1 MATIKK
7 DTLHPENEPEVDIYP
22 KTSIDQVENLQAN
35 LDALNGDIAN
45 ANSEISAVS
54 NRVYANERN
63 ITDLQQDVDKN
74 IMDIATA
81 ESNIQGLQGSV
92 STIAE
97 KVDTTET
104 ELVQLTEQVE
114 RVGNQTNENTSDISN
129 LNTAYNSYND
139 YTIVS
144 NGFLLTYLSGKQIEL
159 PIKAGTNVTFSKY
172 PGSNQIIINSTG
184 GSVPDNIALLD
195 AANTFTAQN
204 TFNKLTYFKDN
215 VFFQNIP
222 ASFED
227 STRKL
232 KLLLNYNGFIK
243 SNRDTGNTYNITFPN
258 QTGTIALT
266 TDIPSL
272 ADYPTTIFFNNYNAG
287 IGYKDISTG
296 TIKTVVSTDNN
307 GAQIVLGDS
316 NTGLTLATNAR
327 PKVLED
333 STVKEVAYVSD
344 IPNTSSFPTLAGNNK
359 WAGDNIFDG
368 FSKSIRVNGLFQVS
382 GDEELIS
389 ATYNQVS
396 YDGFNIAYMDGENQ
410 NIFHIGIDFENKAR
424 FGFDKYDGSSYNLYI
439 PEKDGTIALL
449 SDIPSTSSFPTLT
462 GNNTWAGKNIFNN
475 GITTGITKYADYI
488 TYRQYIFNFPN
499 KNGTLALVEDIPSGT
514 SQDFSTYSDYE
525 VVDKGFLLTY
535 VDGSKFE
542 LPIKA
547 GTNVTFSKY
556 PNTNQVVI
564 NATGGNGGG
573 DVYTSAN
580 NTFTGNNY
588 FNGQVICANNKG
600 LDIKSGVGTYRFI
613 GLDNDCGITI
623 IKPDLKIYRL
633 VIPDKNGTLS
643 TVEDIP
649 ISLMYSSSR
658 LGVNSVDFPFNID
671 KNYFFTI
678 TMTNT
683 GESKSFI
690 YAKGINATYTI
701 VVNSST
707 SFEVKL
713 DATGSSTRLIFT
725 NKSNADPFVVRA
737 EISN

>member
-45 ANSEISAVS
+45 ANGEI
-54 NRVYANERN
+54 ANIAN
-63 ITDLQQDVDKN
+63 KVG
-74 IMDIATA
+74 DI
-81 ESNIQGLQGSV
+81 NKDV
-92 STIAE
+92 STL
-97 KVDTTET
+97 KYNDTN
-104 ELVQLTEQVE
+104 QDRRIQVL
-114 RVGNQTNENTSDISN
+114 ENTSGTTINRVEIAENNISDIRDDITV
-129 LNTAYNSYND
+129 LNTAYGSYTD
-139 YTIVS
+139 YTKVT

-172 PGSNQIIINSTG
+172 PGTNQIVINATG
-184 GSVPDNIALLD
+184 GSVPDNIAILS
-195 AANTFTAQN
+195 A
-204 TFNKLTYFKDN
+204 DN
-215 VFFQNIP
+215 VF
-222 ASFED
+222 
-227 STRKL
+227 
-232 KLLLNYNGFIK
+232 
-243 SNRDTGNTYNITFPN
+243 TGNNQFVNISSIGILEFYGGDKKYRFSRTTSGFKFFIISGDNINSLLFPN
-258 QTGTIALT
+258 RTGTLALVE
-266 TDIPSL
+266 DLPKL

-287 IGYKDISTG
+287 IGYKDTSTG
-296 TIKTVVSTDNN
+296 TTKTVVSTDNN
-307 GAQIVLGDS
+307 GAQIVIGDS

-333 STVKEVAYVSD
+333 STVKEVAYISDIPNTSSFPTLTGNNTWSGKNIFNNGITTGITKYADYITYRQYIFNFPNKKGTLALVED

-359 WAGDNIFDG
+359 WTGDNIFDG

-410 NIFHIGIDFENKAR
+410 NIFHIGLDFENKAR

-449 SDIPSTSSFPTLT
+449 SDIP
-462 GNNTWAGKNIFNN
+462 
-475 GITTGITKYADYI
+475 
-488 TYRQYIFNFPN
+488 
-499 KNGTLALVEDIPSGT
+499 
-514 SQDFSTYSDYE
+514 
-525 VVDKGFLLTY
+525 
-535 VDGSKFE
+535 
-542 LPIKA
+542 
-547 GTNVTFSKY
+547 
-556 PNTNQVVI
+556 
-564 NATGGNGGG
+564 
-573 DVYTSAN
+573 
-580 NTFTGNNY
+580 
-588 FNGQVICANNKG
+588 
-600 LDIKSGVGTYRFI
+600 
-613 GLDNDCGITI
+613 
-623 IKPDLKIYRL
+623 
-633 VIPDKNGTLS
+633 
-643 TVEDIP
+643 

-658 LGVNSVDFPFNID
+658 LGVNSVDFPFNTD

-690 YAKGINATYTI
+690 YAKGTNATYTI
-701 VVNSST
+701 VINSST

>member
-1 MATIKK
+1 MAIKK

-45 ANSEISAVS
+45 VNGEIANISTNV
-54 NRVYANERN
+54 NQN
-63 ITDLQQDVDKN
+63 I
-74 IMDIATA
+74 IDI
-81 ESNIQGLQGSV
+81 
-92 STIAE
+92 
-97 KVDTTET
+97 
-104 ELVQLTEQVE
+104 
-114 RVGNQTNENTSDISN
+114 SDIKDDITV
-129 LNTAYNSYND
+129 LNTAYGSYTD
-139 YTIVS
+139 YTEVT

-195 AANTFTAQN
+195 TANTFTAQN
-204 TFNKLTYFKDN
+204 TFNKLTYYKDN

-266 TDIPSL
+266 TDIPNTSSFATL
-272 ADYPTTIFFNNYNAG
+272 AGNNNWTGQNEFPNGITMYGGSFNAEYTVEGARVTDGDYKANYGGRWITTEYQG
-287 IGYKDISTG
+287 QSG
-296 TIKTVVSTDNN
+296 TINIPQGKSGTMALV
-307 GAQIVLGDS
+307 
-316 NTGLTLATNAR
+316 
-327 PKVLED
+327 E
-333 STVKEVAYVSD
+333 D
-344 IPNTSSFPTLAGNNK
+344 IPNTSSFATLAGNNN
-359 WAGDNIFDG
+359 WTGDNIFDG

-382 GDEELIS
+382 GDEEPIS

-396 YDGFNIAYMDGENQ
+396 YDGFNIAYIDGENQ

-462 GNNTWAGKNIFNN
+462 GNNTWSGKNIFNN

-499 KNGTLALVEDIPSGT
+499 KNGTLALVEDIP
-514 SQDFSTYSDYE
+514 
-525 VVDKGFLLTY
+525 
-535 VDGSKFE
+535 
-542 LPIKA
+542 
-547 GTNVTFSKY
+547 
-556 PNTNQVVI
+556 
-564 NATGGNGGG
+564 
-573 DVYTSAN
+573 
-580 NTFTGNNY
+580 
-588 FNGQVICANNKG
+588 
-600 LDIKSGVGTYRFI
+600 
-613 GLDNDCGITI
+613 
-623 IKPDLKIYRL
+623 
-633 VIPDKNGTLS
+633 
-643 TVEDIP
+643 
-649 ISLMYSSSR
+649 ISLMYSSSK
-658 LGVNSVDFPFNID
+658 LGENSVDFPFNID

-690 YAKGINATYTI
+690 YAKGTSSTYTI
-701 VVNSST
+701 VINSST

-725 NKSNADPFVVRA
+725 NKSNTNPFVVRA

>member
-7 DTLHPENEPEVDIYP
+7 DTLHPENESEVDIYP

-45 ANSEISAVS
+45 VNGEIANISTNVE
-54 NRVYANERN
+54 NIANK
-63 ITDLQQDVDKN
+63 VG
-74 IMDIATA
+74 DI
-81 ESNIQGLQGSV
+81 NKDV
-92 STIAE
+92 STL
-97 KVDTTET
+97 KYNDTN
-104 ELVQLTEQVE
+104 QDRRIQVL
-114 RVGNQTNENTSDISN
+114 ENTSGTTINRVEIAENNISDIRDDITV
-129 LNTAYNSYND
+129 LNTAYGSYTD
-139 YTIVS
+139 YTKVT

-172 PGSNQIIINSTG
+172 PGTNQIVINATG
-184 GSVPDNIALLD
+184 GSVPDNIAILS
-195 AANTFTAQN
+195 A
-204 TFNKLTYFKDN
+204 DN
-215 VFFQNIP
+215 VF
-222 ASFED
+222 
-227 STRKL
+227 
-232 KLLLNYNGFIK
+232 
-243 SNRDTGNTYNITFPN
+243 TGNNQFVNIHSIGILEFYGGGKQYRFSRTTSGFKFFIISGDNINSLLFPN
-258 QTGTIALT
+258 RTGTLALVE
-266 TDIPSL
+266 DLPKL

-287 IGYKDISTG
+287 IGYKDTSTG
-296 TIKTVVSTDNN
+296 TTKTVVSTDNN
-307 GAQIVLGDS
+307 GAQIVIGDS

-359 WAGDNIFDG
+359 WTGDNIFDG

-449 SDIPSTSSFPTLT
+449 SDITSGS
-462 GNNTWAGKNIFNN
+462 
-475 GITTGITKYADYI
+475 
-488 TYRQYIFNFPN
+488 
-499 KNGTLALVEDIPSGT
+499 
-514 SQDFSTYSDYE
+514 SQDFSLYSDYE
-525 VVDKGFLLTY
+525 IVDKGFMLTY
-535 VDGSKFE
+535 ADGSKFE

-556 PNTNQVVI
+556 PGSNQIII
-564 NATGGNGGG
+564 NSTGGSVPDNIALLDADNNWSAVNKFYEYIQCNRGIKIYSNETNEGIVI
-573 DVYTSAN
+573 DSYT
-580 NTFTGNNY
+580 
-588 FNGQVICANNKG
+588 
-600 LDIKSGVGTYRFI
+600 
-613 GLDNDCGITI
+613 ITI
-623 IKPDLKIYRL
+623 NGSIPTREDLKIEYVYQKGYAL
-633 VIPDKNGTLS
+633 NTITKNGGSS
-643 TVEDIP
+643 TYNRLIIPIKNSTIATIDDIP

-658 LGVNSVDFPFNID
+658 LGVNSVDFPFNTD

-690 YAKGINATYTI
+690 YAKGTNATYTI
-701 VVNSST
+701 VINSST

>member
-7 DTLHPENEPEVDIYP
+7 DTLHPENESEVDIYP

-45 ANSEISAVS
+45 VNGEIANISTNVENIS
-54 NRVYANERN
+54 NKVG
-63 ITDLQQDVDKN
+63 
-74 IMDIATA
+74 DI
-81 ESNIQGLQGSV
+81 NKDV
-92 STIAE
+92 STL
-97 KVDTTET
+97 KYNDTN
-104 ELVQLTEQVE
+104 QDRRIQVL
-114 RVGNQTNENTSDISN
+114 ENTSGTTIN
-129 LNTAYNSYND
+129 RVEIAENNITVLNTAYGSYTD
-139 YTIVS
+139 YTEVT

-195 AANTFTAQN
+195 TANTFTAEN
-204 TFNKLTYFKDN
+204 TFNETTYYNSK
-215 VFFQNIP
+215 VFVENAPIVFRN
-222 ASFED
+222 
-227 STRKL
+227 STK
-232 KLLLNYNGFIK
+232 KLLLSFTYYGFVK
-243 SNRDTGNTYNITFPN
+243 SDIDTGKDYNYTFPN
-258 QTGTIALT
+258 KTGTFALT

-287 IGYKDISTG
+287 IGYKDTSTG

-359 WAGDNIFDG
+359 WTGDNTFDG

-410 NIFHIGIDFENKAR
+410 NIFHIGLDFENKAR

-449 SDIPSTSSFPTLT
+449 SDIP
-462 GNNTWAGKNIFNN
+462 
-475 GITTGITKYADYI
+475 
-488 TYRQYIFNFPN
+488 
-499 KNGTLALVEDIPSGT
+499 
-514 SQDFSTYSDYE
+514 
-525 VVDKGFLLTY
+525 
-535 VDGSKFE
+535 
-542 LPIKA
+542 
-547 GTNVTFSKY
+547 
-556 PNTNQVVI
+556 
-564 NATGGNGGG
+564 
-573 DVYTSAN
+573 
-580 NTFTGNNY
+580 
-588 FNGQVICANNKG
+588 
-600 LDIKSGVGTYRFI
+600 
-613 GLDNDCGITI
+613 
-623 IKPDLKIYRL
+623 
-633 VIPDKNGTLS
+633 
-643 TVEDIP
+643 

-658 LGVNSVDFPFNID
+658 LGENSVDFPFNID

-690 YAKGINATYTI
+690 YAKGISSTYTI
-701 VVNSST
+701 VINSST

-737 EISN
+737 EISK

>member
-1 MATIKK
+1 MAIKK
-7 DTLHPENEPEVDIYP
+7 DTLHPEGEVGVDIYP

-45 ANSEISAVS
+45 ANGEISAVS
-54 NRVYANERN
+54 NRVNANERN

-74 IMDIATA
+74 IIDIATA

-97 KVDTTET
+97 KVDTAET
-104 ELVQLTEQVE
+104 GLVQLTEQVE

-139 YTIVS
+139 YTTVT
-144 NGFLLTYLSGKQIEL
+144 NGFLLTYASGKQIEL

-204 TFNKLTYFKDN
+204 TFNKLTYYKDN

-227 STRKL
+227 STRNL

-243 SNRDTGNTYNITFPN
+243 SNRNTGNVYNITFPN

-266 TDIPSL
+266 TDIP
-272 ADYPTTIFFNNYNAG
+272 
-287 IGYKDISTG
+287 
-296 TIKTVVSTDNN
+296 
-307 GAQIVLGDS
+307 
-316 NTGLTLATNAR
+316 
-327 PKVLED
+327 
-333 STVKEVAYVSD
+333 
-344 IPNTSSFPTLAGNNK
+344 NTSSFATLAGNNN
-359 WAGDNIFDG
+359 WTGDNIFDG

-382 GDEELIS
+382 GDEEPIS
-389 ATYNQVS
+389 ATYNQIS
-396 YDGFNIAYMDGENQ
+396 YDGLNIAYMDGENQ
-410 NIFHIGIDFENKAR
+410 NIFHVGIDFENKAR
-424 FGFDKYDGSSYNLYI
+424 LGFDKYDGSSYNLYI

-449 SDIPSTSSFPTLT
+449 SDITSGS
-462 GNNTWAGKNIFNN
+462 
-475 GITTGITKYADYI
+475 
-488 TYRQYIFNFPN
+488 
-499 KNGTLALVEDIPSGT
+499 
-514 SQDFSTYSDYE
+514 SQDFSLYSDYTLE
-525 VVDKGFLLTY
+525 NTVLMLTY
-535 VDGSKFE
+535 KDGSKFE

-556 PNTNQVVI
+556 PSSNYVVI
-564 NATGGNGGG
+564 NAATP
-573 DVYTSAN
+573 S
-580 NTFTGNNY
+580 F
-588 FNGQVICANNKG
+588 
-600 LDIKSGVGTYRFI
+600 
-613 GLDNDCGITI
+613 
-623 IKPDLKIYRL
+623 
-633 VIPDKNGTLS
+633 
-643 TVEDIP
+643 P
-649 ISLMYSSSR
+649 ISVMYSSCR
-658 LGVNSVDFPFNID
+658 LGESSVDFPFNIN

-683 GESKSFI
+683 GDSKSFI
-690 YAKGINATYTI
+690 YARGISATYTI
-701 VVNSST
+701 VINSST

-725 NKSNADPFVVRA
+725 NKSNTDPFVVRA
-737 EISN
+737 EISK

>member
-45 ANSEISAVS
+45 ANGEIANISTNVENIA
-54 NRVYANERN
+54 NRVE
-63 ITDLQQDVDKN
+63 
-74 IMDIATA
+74 
-81 ESNIQGLQGSV
+81 
-92 STIAE
+92 IAE
-97 KVDTTET
+97 NSITV
-104 ELVQLTEQVE
+104 LT
-114 RVGNQTNENTSDISN
+114 
-129 LNTAYNSYND
+129 TAYESYTD
-139 YTIVS
+139 YTEVT
-144 NGFLLTYLSGKQIEL
+144 NGFLLTYLSGRQIEL
-159 PIKAGTNVTFSKY
+159 PIKAGTNITFSKY

-195 AANTFTAQN
+195 ANNTFSGSN
-204 TFNKLTYFKDN
+204 TFSKLTYFNNQIALDINPISFNDDTKN
-215 VFFQNIP
+215 MSLVF
-222 ASFED
+222 
-227 STRKL
+227 
-232 KLLLNYNGFIK
+232 NYNGFIK
-243 SNRDTGNTYNITFPN
+243 RFVDTGNVYSINIPN
-258 QTGTIALT
+258 QSGTIALT
-266 TDIPSL
+266 TDIPTL
-272 ADYPTTIFFNNYNAG
+272 ADYPTTIFFNNYKAG
-287 IGYKDISTG
+287 IGYKDTSTG

-344 IPNTSSFPTLAGNNK
+344 IPNTSSFATLAGNNK
-359 WAGDNIFDG
+359 WTGDNIFDG

-382 GDEELIS
+382 GDEEPIS

-410 NIFHIGIDFENKAR
+410 NIFHVGIDFENKAR
-424 FGFDKYDGSSYNLYI
+424 FAFDKYDGSSYNLYI

-449 SDIPSTSSFPTLT
+449 SDIPS
-462 GNNTWAGKNIFNN
+462 
-475 GITTGITKYADYI
+475 
-488 TYRQYIFNFPN
+488 
-499 KNGTLALVEDIPSGT
+499 GT
-514 SQDFSTYSDYE
+514 SQDFSSYSDYE
-525 VVDKGFLLTY
+525 IIDKGFMLTY
-535 VDGSKFE
+535 ADGSKFE

-556 PNTNQVVI
+556 PETNQIII
-564 NATGGNGGG
+564 NATGGSGSGG

-588 FNGQVICANNKG
+588 FNGQVICAANKG

-658 LGVNSVDFPFNID
+658 LGVSSVDFPFNID

-690 YAKGINATYTI
+690 YAKGITSTYTI
-701 VVNSST
+701 VINSST

-713 DATGSSTRLIFT
+713 NATGSSTRLIFT

>member
-35 LDALNGDIAN
+35 LNALNGDIAN
-45 ANSEISAVS
+45 TNGEIANISTNVE
-54 NRVYANERN
+54 NIANK
-63 ITDLQQDVDKN
+63 VG
-74 IMDIATA
+74 DI
-81 ESNIQGLQGSV
+81 NKDV
-92 STIAE
+92 STL
-97 KVDTTET
+97 KYNDTN
-104 ELVQLTEQVE
+104 QDRRIQVL
-114 RVGNQTNENTSDISN
+114 ENTSGTTIN
-129 LNTAYNSYND
+129 RVEIAENNITVLNTAYGSYTD
-139 YTIVS
+139 YTEVT

-172 PGSNQIIINSTG
+172 PGTNQIVINATG
-184 GSVPDNIALLD
+184 GSVPDNIAILS
-195 AANTFTAQN
+195 A
-204 TFNKLTYFKDN
+204 DN
-215 VFFQNIP
+215 DF
-222 ASFED
+222 
-227 STRKL
+227 
-232 KLLLNYNGFIK
+232 
-243 SNRDTGNTYNITFPN
+243 TGNNQFVNIRSLGILEFYGGDKQYRFSKTTSGFKFFIISGDNSNSLLFPN
-258 QTGTIALT
+258 RTGTLALVE
-266 TDIPSL
+266 DLPKL

-287 IGYKDISTG
+287 IGYKDASTG

-316 NTGLTLATNAR
+316 NTGLTLATNVR

-344 IPNTSSFPTLAGNNK
+344 IPNTSSFATLAGNNK
-359 WAGDNIFDG
+359 WTGDNIFDG

-389 ATYNQVS
+389 STYNQVS
-396 YDGFNIAYMDGENQ
+396 YDGFSIAYMDGENQ

-424 FGFDKYDGSSYNLYI
+424 FGFYKYDGSSYNLYI

-449 SDIPSTSSFPTLT
+449 SDIPS
-462 GNNTWAGKNIFNN
+462 
-475 GITTGITKYADYI
+475 
-488 TYRQYIFNFPN
+488 
-499 KNGTLALVEDIPSGT
+499 GT
-514 SQDFSTYSDYE
+514 SQDFS
-525 VVDKGFLLTY
+525 
-535 VDGSKFE
+535 
-542 LPIKA
+542 
-547 GTNVTFSKY
+547 
-556 PNTNQVVI
+556 
-564 NATGGNGGG
+564 
-573 DVYTSAN
+573 
-580 NTFTGNNY
+580 
-588 FNGQVICANNKG
+588 
-600 LDIKSGVGTYRFI
+600 
-613 GLDNDCGITI
+613 
-623 IKPDLKIYRL
+623 
-633 VIPDKNGTLS
+633 
-643 TVEDIP
+643 
-649 ISLMYSSSR
+649 LMYSSSK

-690 YAKGINATYTI
+690 YAKGISATYTI

>member
-1 MATIKK
+1 MTTIKK
-7 DTLHPENEPEVDIYP
+7 DTLHPENESEVDIYP

-45 ANSEISAVS
+45 ANGEI
-54 NRVYANERN
+54 ANISTNVEN
-63 ITDLQQDVDKN
+63 IANTVG
-74 IMDIATA
+74 DIKKD
-81 ESNIQGLQGSV
+81 V
-92 STIAE
+92 STL
-97 KVDTTET
+97 KYNDTN
-104 ELVQLTEQVE
+104 QDRRIQVL
-114 RVGNQTNENTSDISN
+114 ENTSGTTINRVEIAENNISDIRDDITV
-129 LNTAYNSYND
+129 LNTAYGSYTD
-139 YTIVS
+139 YTEVT

-195 AANTFTAQN
+195 ADNNWSAVNKFYEYIQCNRGIKIYSNETNEGIVIDSYTITINGSIPTQEDLKIEYVYQKGYALNTIT
-204 TFNKLTYFKDN
+204 K
-215 VFFQNIP
+215 
-222 ASFED
+222 
-227 STRKL
+227 
-232 KLLLNYNGFIK
+232 NGG
-243 SNRDTGNTYNITFPN
+243 SSTYNRLIIPIKN
-258 QTGTIALT
+258 STIAT
-266 TDIPSL
+266 IDDIPTL

-287 IGYKDISTG
+287 IGYKDTSTG
-296 TIKTVVSTDNN
+296 TTKTVVSTDNN
-307 GAQIVLGDS
+307 GAQIVIGDS

-359 WAGDNIFDG
+359 WTGDNIFDG

-396 YDGFNIAYMDGENQ
+396 YDGFNIVYMDGENQ
-410 NIFHIGIDFENKAR
+410 NIFHIGLDFENKAR

-449 SDIPSTSSFPTLT
+449 SDIP
-462 GNNTWAGKNIFNN
+462 
-475 GITTGITKYADYI
+475 
-488 TYRQYIFNFPN
+488 
-499 KNGTLALVEDIPSGT
+499 
-514 SQDFSTYSDYE
+514 
-525 VVDKGFLLTY
+525 
-535 VDGSKFE
+535 
-542 LPIKA
+542 
-547 GTNVTFSKY
+547 
-556 PNTNQVVI
+556 
-564 NATGGNGGG
+564 
-573 DVYTSAN
+573 
-580 NTFTGNNY
+580 
-588 FNGQVICANNKG
+588 
-600 LDIKSGVGTYRFI
+600 
-613 GLDNDCGITI
+613 
-623 IKPDLKIYRL
+623 
-633 VIPDKNGTLS
+633 
-643 TVEDIP
+643 

-658 LGVNSVDFPFNID
+658 LGVNSVDFPFNTD

-690 YAKGINATYTI
+690 YAKGTNATYTI
-701 VVNSST
+701 VINSST